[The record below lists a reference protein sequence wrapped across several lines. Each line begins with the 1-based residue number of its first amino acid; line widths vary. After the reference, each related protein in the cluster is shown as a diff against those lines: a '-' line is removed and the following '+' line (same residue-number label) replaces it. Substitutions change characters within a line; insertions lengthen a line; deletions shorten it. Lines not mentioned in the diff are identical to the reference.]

1 MTDPRNPPPSPEHPP
16 GADPLIT
23 KGDLVDFGLETGL
36 AFAGPLTAAGLGA
49 ALGAVVA
56 AAIFFKTSGLV
67 TALLVTVPGGGIGA
81 VLGLL
86 VYLGWRFVGSIL

>member
-1 MTDPRNPPPSPEHPP
+1 VTDPRNPPPSAESPR
-16 GADPLIT
+16 GTDPIIT
-23 KGDLVDFGLETGL
+23 KSDLVEVGLETGL

-49 ALGAVVA
+49 AFGAIVA

-86 VYLGWRFVGSIL
+86 VYLGWKLFGSIF